1 MAKRKNNERASYE
14 VWLDA
19 PELGENGRVGH
30 LHHSL
35 TQSDLPPSFAYDGDW
50 LASTSRFML
59 DPRLELWQG
68 EQYPQSGQPN
78 FGIMMDSAPDRW
90 GRVLLERRE
99 AAQAEREQRPMRA
112 LQEIDFLLGIHDFT
126 RMGALRFRQAAS
138 APYLANHPLPAPPVT
153 RLTEL
158 AYISARIEE
167 PGVEKLPEYEK
178 WLSMLIAPGSSLGGA
193 RPKANFTDSDDSLW
207 FAKFP
212 AHDDRFDIG
221 GWEYLSHTLAARAGV
236 VVPTA
241 RRVALGGRYQTFC
254 VQRFDRAGGTRRM
267 FASAMTLLEQQDGAS
282 TAGYPDLAQFIADA
296 GQQNRINADLAQLF
310 RRVLFNVLI
319 GNRDDHLRNH
329 GFIRG
334 KTGWMLSPAYDMNP
348 NPNRASHI
356 LTLDGYRTEPDV
368 ARVLAT
374 SEWYRLGKA
383 AANQV
388 LDEVRAALKDWRT
401 LAEQQGLSTLEI
413 GRMASVIQA

>member
-1 MAKRKNNERASYE
+1 MKRRKNNERASYE

-19 PELGENGRVGH
+19 PELDAASRVGH

-35 TQSDLPPSFAYDGDW
+35 TQSDLPPSFAYDGQW
-50 LASTSRFML
+50 LASPKRFML

-68 EQYPQSGQPN
+68 EQYPQADQPN
-78 FGIMMDSAPDRW
+78 FGILMDSAPDRW

-99 AAQAEREQRPMRA
+99 AAQAESEQRPMRA

-126 RMGALRFRQAAS
+126 RMGALRFRAS
-138 APYLANHPLPAPPVT
+138 SDTPFLANHPLPAPPVT

-178 WLSMLIAPGSSLGGA
+178 WLAMLIAPGSSLGGA
-193 RPKANFTDSDDSLW
+193 RPKANFTDSDGSLW

-212 AHDDRFDIG
+212 AHDDRVDIG
-221 GWEYLSHTLAARAGV
+221 GWEYLAHTLAARAGITV
-236 VVPTA
+236 SPA
-241 RRVALGGRYQTFC
+241 RRVALGGRHHTFC
-254 VQRFDRAGGTRRM
+254 VQRFDRQGSTRRM
-267 FASAMTLLEQQDGAS
+267 FASAMTLLQQQDGNS
-282 TAGYPDLAQFIADA
+282 LAGYPDLAQFIADA
-296 GQQNRINADLAQLF
+296 GQQNRINADCAQLF

-334 KTGWMLSPAYDMNP
+334 TSGWMLSPAFDMNP
-348 NPNRASHI
+348 NPNRAGHV
-356 LTLDGYRTEPDV
+356 LPLDGVRTEPEV
-368 ARVLAT
+368 RHVLAT
-374 SEWYRLGKA
+374 ADWYRLGKS
-383 AANQV
+383 AANQI
-388 LDEVRAALKDWRT
+388 LAEVRAALADWRT
-401 LAEQQGLSTLEI
+401 LAEQQGLPGPEI
-413 GRMASVIQA
+413 ARMASVIQA